1 MQAPGELTLDL
12 ISGAE
17 ARTLPGLFLRRC
29 EKTPEVEAYRQYDP
43 VAQTWQ
49 SYTWR
54 ETKALAGRWRA
65 GLAREN
71 FAPGERVAILLRN
84 SVEWVC
90 IDQAAQSVGLAVVPL
105 YVTDNPELFARLKAA
120 EYLNF
125 VGDIYGVDTATRQ
138 ARVAEYASLFGI
150 KDALGGRIGSFS
162 HGMKQKLLITASL
175 LPDPQN
181 WVLDEPMVG
190 LDPRA
195 AFALKETMRARAA
208 AGKTVFFSTHVME
221 VAEKLCDRLAI
232 INKGRIVF
240 SGTLAEL
247 KTTQG
252 ADGSL
257 ESLFLELV
265 EDEGEAGA

>member
-1 MQAPGELTLDL
+1 MLELSGISKTYAKSAVKAVDDLSITVKDGEIFGFLGPNGAGKTTTIKVL
-12 ISGAE
+12 IGVLCADSGT
-17 ARTLPGLFLRRC
+17 ARVDGIDIAADPLGAKRRI
-29 EKTPEVEAYRQYDP
+29 
-43 VAQTWQ
+43 
-49 SYTWR
+49 
-54 ETKALAGRWRA
+54 G
-65 GLAREN
+65 
-71 FAPGERVAILLRN
+71 
-84 SVEWVC
+84 
-90 IDQAAQSVGLAVVPL
+90 
-105 YVTDNPELFARLKAA
+105 YVTDNPELFARLKAS

-138 ARVAEYASLFGI
+138 ARVAEYASLFDI
-150 KDALGGRIGSFS
+150 KDALGGSIGSFS
-162 HGMKQKLLITASL
+162 HGMKQKLLVVASL

-195 AFALKETMRARAA
+195 AFALKETMRSRAA

-221 VAEKLCDRLAI
+221 VAEKLCDRLSI

-240 SGTLAEL
+240 TGTLEEL
-247 KTTQG
+247 KEMQG

-265 EDEGEAGA
+265 DEQAEAGA

>member
-1 MQAPGELTLDL
+1 MLELRGISKTYAKSAVKAVDDLSLSIRDGEIFGFLGPNGAGKTTTIKVLT
-12 ISGAE
+12 GV
-17 ARTLPGLFLRRC
+17 LRAD
-29 EKTPEVEAYRQYDP
+29 TGSALVDGIDIAVDP
-43 VAQTWQ
+43 
-49 SYTWR
+49 
-54 ETKALAGRWRA
+54 LAAKRRIG
-65 GLAREN
+65 
-71 FAPGERVAILLRN
+71 
-84 SVEWVC
+84 
-90 IDQAAQSVGLAVVPL
+90 
-105 YVTDNPELFARLKAA
+105 YVTDNPELFARLKAV

-125 VGDIYGVDTATRQ
+125 VGDVYGIDTPTRQ
-138 ARVAEYASLFGI
+138 ARVAEYAARFAI
-150 KDALGGRIGSFS
+150 KDALGASIGSFS

-195 AFALKETMRARAA
+195 AFDLKDIMRTRVA

-240 SGTLAEL
+240 TGTLAEL
-247 KTTQG
+247 KALQG
-252 ADGSL
+252 TDGSL

-265 EDEGEAGA
+265 DDEPEA